1 MSWVSDAAIDKPL
14 HEVAAS
20 NDPAVQKELYG
31 QVQEL
36 VAKGA
41 YHLGLYPQTT
51 RLVIK
56 KRLQGVWI
64 EPSEGE
70 PVLHDAW
77 LAK

>member
-1 MSWVSDAAIDKPL
+1 MSWVSDPAIDAPL

-20 NDPAVQKELYG
+20 TDPTVQKDLYG
-31 QVQEL
+31 QVQDL

-56 KRLQGVWI
+56 QHLKGVWI